1 VGKLPFVQTGEDL
14 GMVRLF
20 DMPIEMESL
29 WYAFGWPYHHND
41 QQGEYRFRAE
51 GQACDA
57 LRFAKKEGAMNS
69 GSWNQVL
76 GSEPNEGAWLAWDD
90 LVEASRSAVLE
101 GTVGEFQV
109 VTGKLPGLEKH
120 LIPFRNF

>member
-1 VGKLPFVQTGEDL
+1 
-14 GMVRLF
+14 
-20 DMPIEMESL
+20 
-29 WYAFGWPYHHND
+29 
-41 QQGEYRFRAE
+41 
-51 GQACDA
+51 
-57 LRFAKKEGAMNS
+57 MNS

-90 LVEASRSAVLE
+90 LVEASRSSVME